1 MAYYIKSSENEFI
14 TNQNG
19 NLSKSKNPE
28 NPLHKIILLKFE
40 KFPALGILFSLDNF
54 NPDIGIESFS
64 NCFQK
69 VVSIDQVYL
78 RENIG
83 IRFLETGTYLRCI
96 PSSEIVDASGLHYS
110 RWEELNELY
119 FDENTSDEN
128 VKLVCE
134 EIIKKIHIEEE
145 FILESDL
152 GWANIVKDLKII
164 KYFNNIN
171 FNIDDLYLKKYKNKN
186 KNYLITL
193 KKNLGDSIRKSVNF
207 LKDEKSASFDIVP
220 DVGVGIL
227 SATLRN
233 YLEREEYSKVLET
246 TPIEI
251 PVGFMATHRDALMG
265 RNGHAFLT
273 GGSNNLIRQYGKENE
288 EALTSSSWY
297 SLVKTRNEKIN
308 SLNSKFVQIII
319 PEKMSVYPELL
330 PFEIETPT
338 NNLSDLENK
347 LSAENFY
354 ISIIDLFSKKKQENK
369 EKLYKK
375 LDTHLQPIGSY
386 EVFSHIVFSVFNFI
400 AKEREFNKEIICKGD
415 LSDRILGEFIF
426 DKFYDTE
433 NDDFMSDRV
442 NIETFLGVPGKHT
455 GQYSIWN
462 NPSAPIKKKVLAF
475 GNSFFGNCLDQGCL
489 GWWFSNYFENFYG
502 VWSPDVDFSL
512 VEKEKPDLVICQ
524 TAERFMNIV
533 PHS

>member
-1 MAYYIKSSENEFI
+1 MAYYIKSVENEFI

-69 VVSIDQVYL
+69 VVSINEVYL

-83 IRFLETGTYLRCI
+83 IQFLETGTYLRCI
-96 PSSEIVDASGLHYS
+96 PSSDTVDTSGLHYS
-110 RWEELNELY
+110 GWEELIEVY
-119 FDENTSDEN
+119 FDEDTADEN
-128 VKLVCE
+128 VKLVCK
-134 EIIKKIHIEEE
+134 EIIKTTHLDEK
-145 FILESDL
+145 FIIESDL
-152 GWANIVKDLKII
+152 GFLNIIKDLKII
-164 KYFNNIN
+164 KDFNKLGLNIHD
-171 FNIDDLYLKKYKNKN
+171 IEMGKYKNRN
-186 KNYLITL
+186 RNYLATL
-193 KKNLGDSIRKSVNF
+193 KQNLGESIKKSVYI
-207 LKDEKSASFDIVP
+207 LKDEKSSSFDIVP

-227 SATLRN
+227 SSSLRN
-233 YLEREEYSKVLET
+233 HIERNEHSKVMET
-246 TPIEI
+246 TSVEI
-251 PVGFMATHRDALMG
+251 PVGFMATYRDALMG
-265 RNGHAFLT
+265 RNGQAFLT
-273 GGSNNLIRQYGKENE
+273 GGSNDLIRQYGKENE
-288 EALTSSSWY
+288 ETLTSNSWY
-297 SLVKTRNEKIN
+297 SLIKTRNKKIS
-308 SLNSKFVQIII
+308 SLNAKFVQIII

-338 NNLSDLENK
+338 NNLSNLEKK
-347 LSAENFY
+347 LRGENFY
-354 ISIIDLFSKKKQENK
+354 ISVIDLFSKKTQENK

-375 LDTHLQPIGSY
+375 LDTHLQPTGSY
-386 EVFSHIVFSVFNFI
+386 EVFSHIIFSVFNFI
-400 AKEREFNKEIICKGD
+400 TKDREFNKEIICKGD
-415 LSDRILGEFIF
+415 LTDRILGDFIF

-433 NDDFMSDRV
+433 NDDFMSSRV
-442 NIETFLGVPGKHT
+442 NVETFHGAPGKHT

-533 PHS
+533 PQS